1 MRWNGICKHPDWK
14 RYFAWYPVTLITG
27 QKAWLE
33 YVWRRCRNT
42 HTAISV
48 YNSGWCADF
57 GCIFEY
63 EKEIKEK

>member
-33 YVWRRCRNT
+33 YVWKRCHNT
-42 HTAISV
+42 QRDYFGHDFCSL
-48 YNSGWCADF
+48 F
-57 GCIFEY
+57 GCCFEY
-63 EKEIKEK
+63 KAEQILKKD